1 MIGSLRSLQMISLV
15 MMSVDPLLFH
25 LRSTYSVYPLVAF
38 EEPARRSSL
47 PGVRDSLRGST
58 IGGH

>member
-1 MIGSLRSLQMISLV
+1 MISLV
-15 MMSVDPLLFH
+15 MMSVEPLLFH

-47 PGVRDSLRGST
+47 LGVRDSLRGST
-58 IGGH
+58 VRGY